1 MKTNF
6 GILADIWIEIN
17 GVRTAECSDGTSQ
30 ISILEY
36 DERTSIPYAVHIQL
50 KELPTPSSQYWGY
63 RFYLD
68 GQLNP
73 DGLAFKAVLSS
84 QKKVVI
90 DTFGAAG
97 DLLAFKNIQMDTEG
111 EGNATDAILKTMGEI
126 RVEVFDCAMKSKYV
140 SAYDPDAFRANFLG
154 EAVSVK
160 EGKKAKEFSTV
171 SVSGGKKAGFQKH
184 AIRPAGYLNV
194 VSFRPAGH
202 FDATCQRGPVLDN
215 LRLKYSRRFTLV
227 VRKILGQ
234 EEDPEEKEGQEEFLQ
249 RRREKKRKKEA
260 EAIAL
265 EKAVA
270 EAKVA
275 AEARAKAEA
284 DAKAAATVVK
294 REGGGA
300 PMPSE
305 GGIVVIELSD
315 DDDDD
320 EPQPKAVKHEKAVLL
335 D

>member
-126 RVEVFDCAMKSKYV
+126 RVEVFDCGIENKWLP
-140 SAYDPDAFRANFLG
+140 AYDPDACQATFLG

-171 SVSGGKKAGFQKH
+171 SVSGGKKAGFQKK
-184 AIRPAGYLNV
+184 A
-194 VSFRPAGH
+194 FRPAGH

-234 EEDPEEKEGQEEFLQ
+234 EEDPEEKEDQEEFLQ

>member
-126 RVEVFDCAMKSKYV
+126 RVEVFDCGIENKWLP
-140 SAYDPDAFRANFLG
+140 AYDPDACQATFLG

-171 SVSGGKKAGFQKH
+171 SVSGGKKAGFQKK
-184 AIRPAGYLNV
+184 A
-194 VSFRPAGH
+194 FRPAGH

-234 EEDPEEKEGQEEFLQ
+234 EEDPEEKEDQEEFLQ

-294 REGGGA
+294 RERGGA
-300 PMPSE
+300 MPSG
-305 GGIVVIELSD
+305 GGIVVIDLSD

-320 EPQPKAVKHEKAVLL
+320 MSQPKAVKHEEAVSL